1 MTKPDE
7 HDEALTRLAEAISD
21 HHPVNWAAE
30 TPTGDPAL
38 ERLQMIEAI
47 AAAHRAGHAAADGAV
62 APDGAAAAPHAGS
75 AAAPGAAPPPAGS
88 WGPFRLIERLSRGSF
103 GEVYRAF
110 DPELQREVAIKLRRP
125 TGPDD
130 THARRW
136 IEEARRLARIRHP
149 HVLTV
154 YGVGFHDGR
163 AGIWTELLPG
173 STLEQRLQAHG
184 RLGAREAALIGIDL
198 CAALAA
204 VHAAGLVHG
213 DVTTANV
220 MREGGPS
227 PDVESSDPGR
237 IVLVDFGSVTE
248 LTRAGSIAGAAVVVT
263 PVAAAPEV
271 LRGESPSRASDV
283 YALGVLLYRLVT
295 GRYPIDATDME
306 GLLDRV
312 ARGER
317 IPLRTARPDLPAP
330 FVAVVERAM
339 ADAPGDRY
347 ADAGEM
353 ERALATT
360 LGGSGSGAATRGSLT
375 TRSGASSPSRRGL
388 RPLYWDMAVAL
399 AAVAVAALVIAFL
412 RINDMRRAAAPARA
426 LTTDRMPARTLPQL
440 PPGSDAGAGVPDVGA
455 TEPASFTGVRASFF
469 RAGSSVP
476 LEDGG
481 AVKPGDLMHLEIET
495 PEAAYVYVLDED
507 EQGRVYV
514 LFPVAGV
521 DLRNP
526 LPAHTRIRLPGRF
539 EGKRFDW
546 QVTSAGGEEHL
557 LALVSRRPLPEVDQ
571 QVAGMEQAARGR
583 EVAYAEMP
591 LAALETPR
599 GIGGMAE
606 SEPTTGGS
614 SRLAALAKRLAGQH
628 PRDVW
633 MRTLWL
639 RNP

>member
-1 MTKPDE
+1 MTNPDE
-7 HDEALTRLAEAISD
+7 HDEALSRLAEAISD
-21 HHPVNWAAE
+21 HHPVNWAAA
-30 TPTGDPAL
+30 TPSGAPHDPAL

-47 AAAHRAGHAAADGAV
+47 AAAHRAGRAAAESEAH
-62 APDGAAAAPHAGS
+62 ATPAAG
-75 AAAPGAAPPPAGS
+75 AGS
-88 WGPFRLIERLSRGSF
+88 WGPFRLIERLSSGSF

-110 DPELQREVAIKLRRP
+110 DPELQREVAIKRRRP
-125 TGPDD
+125 TSPDD

-163 AGIWTELLPG
+163 AGIWTELLRG
-173 STLEQRLQAHG
+173 STLEQRLEAHG

-227 PDVESSDPGR
+227 QDLESSDSGR
-237 IVLVDFGSVTE
+237 TVLVDFGSVTE
-248 LTRAGSIAGAAVVVT
+248 QAPAGSHAGVALVVT

-271 LRGESPSRASDV
+271 LRGGSPSRASDL

-295 GRYPIDATDME
+295 GRYPIDAANME
-306 GLLDRV
+306 TLLDRV

-317 IPLRTARPDLPAP
+317 TPLRTARPDLPAP

-339 ADAPGDRY
+339 ADSPDARY

-353 ERALATT
+353 ERALAAT
-360 LGGSGSGAATRGSLT
+360 LGGSGSIAATP
-375 TRSGASSPSRRGL
+375 GAPARPAATSPTQRALRGL
-388 RPLYWDMAVAL
+388 RWALTAAVAL
-399 AAVAVAALVIAFL
+399 AILVVAIMRITERRTAAPAPSTA
-412 RINDMRRAAAPARA
+412 REPARA
-426 LTTDRMPARTLPQL
+426 LPQL
-440 PPGSDAGAGVPDVGA
+440 APGTAPGTSAGAQQGTAGSAA
-455 TEPASFTGVRASFF
+455 TDDAAAQAAEFTGVHASFF
-469 RAGSSVP
+469 RAGSNDP
-476 LEDGG
+476 LVDGG
-481 AVKPGDLMHLEIET
+481 AIQPGDLMHLEIET
-495 PEAAYVYVLDED
+495 PEAAHVYVLDED

-521 DLRNP
+521 DLHNP
-526 LPAHTRIRLPGRF
+526 LPAHTRIRLPGRL

-546 QVTSAGGEEHL
+546 QVTSSGGEEHL
-557 LALVSRRPLPEVDQ
+557 LALASRRPLPEVDE
-571 QVAGMEQAARGR
+571 QVASIEHATPGR
-583 EVAYAEMP
+583 EVTYAEMP

-606 SEPTTGGS
+606 SEPAPDRA
-614 SRLAALAKRLAGQH
+614 SRLTALAKRLAGRH
-628 PRDVW
+628 PHDVW